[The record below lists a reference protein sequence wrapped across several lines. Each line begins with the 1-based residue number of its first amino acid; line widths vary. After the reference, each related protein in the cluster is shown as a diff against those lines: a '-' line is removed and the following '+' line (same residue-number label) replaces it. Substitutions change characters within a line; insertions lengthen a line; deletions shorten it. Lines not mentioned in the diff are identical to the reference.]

1 VGFFLI
7 LNGKHIMSDPIL
19 ITSALPYAN
28 GSIHLGH
35 LVEYIMTDI
44 YVRFLKMTGQDA
56 VYMCADDTHGTPIE
70 VNARRAG
77 ITPEALIG
85 RYYEEH
91 QRDFADFDIAFDCF
105 YHTNSE
111 ENRRHS
117 EYIFEQL
124 RDQGHIVKRPVAQ
137 YFCETDSRF
146 LPDRFIRGTCP
157 NPACRAEDQYGDVC
171 EVCGTT
177 YNPTDL
183 QDPRCA
189 LCGNAPVIRESDHY
203 FFTLADYTAFLQ
215 EWVNTPDRLHPE
227 TRRFLQNWLDDGLRD
242 WDVSRDGPYF
252 GFKIPGEDNKYFY
265 VWLDAPVGYVA
276 TTEKFCRETGRDFDA
291 YWHNPD
297 AKIYHVIGKDIV
309 YFHTLFWPAMLKG
322 AGYTLPSRVIV
333 HGFLTVNGEKMS
345 KTRGTFV
352 NARTYLNHLDP
363 QYLRYYYGAKLNGQP
378 DDLDMNLEDFVNR
391 VNADLIN
398 KIANLVSRAV
408 PFVHRNFDGR
418 IGALPDA
425 VQPIISDIQ
434 ARVPP
439 IREHY
444 EKLEFNRAVQEIV
457 AIAEIANKYFQDAVP
472 WDVVK
477 TDRDAAQGICTF
489 AINCCRTIATL
500 IKPVLPKYAAD
511 VATILRA
518 PAVSFDAAASFDLT
532 DHELGPFERLV
543 ERVDPKRV
551 EAMIEDSRESLASQP
566 AAKPAP
572 ELEALE
578 PEITIDEFA
587 KIDLRVAT
595 VLEAETVEGAD
606 KLLRLQV
613 DLGHERRTVFAGI
626 RESYEPQDLVGKQVI
641 VVANLKPRKTRFGV
655 SQGMILAAGPD
666 GANVVVAEFAKLR
679 QPGERVR

>member
-1 VGFFLI
+1 
-7 LNGKHIMSDPIL
+7 MTDPIL

-44 YVRFLKMTGQDA
+44 YVRFLKMTGQDV

-77 ITPEALIG
+77 ITPEELIG
-85 RYYEEH
+85 RYYDEH
-91 QRDFADFDIAFDCF
+91 QRDFADFGIAFDCF

-124 RDQGHIVKRPVAQ
+124 RDQGHITKRPVAQ
-137 YFCETDSRF
+137 YFCETDGRF

-183 QDPRCA
+183 HDPRCA
-189 LCGNAPVIRESDHY
+189 LCGNTPVIRESDHY
-203 FFTLADYTAFLQ
+203 FFTLGEYTEFLQ
-215 EWVNTPDRLHPE
+215 EWVNTPDRLNPE
-227 TRRFLQNWLDDGLRD
+227 TRRFLQNWLDEGLRD

-252 GFKIPGEDNKYFY
+252 GFKIPGEENKYFY

-276 TTEKFCRETGRDFDA
+276 TTEKFCRDTGRDFDA
-291 YWHNPD
+291 YWHNPN

-322 AGYTLPSRVIV
+322 AGYTLPSRVFV

-363 QYLRYYYGAKLNGQP
+363 QYLRYYYAAKINGQP

-408 PFVHRNFDGR
+408 PFVHRNFDGH
-418 IGALPDA
+418 ISTLPDA
-425 VQPIISDIQ
+425 VQPIIRDIQ
-434 ARVPP
+434 ARIPQ
-439 IREHY
+439 IREYY
-444 EKLEFNRAVQEIV
+444 EQLAFNRAVQEIV
-457 AIAEIANKYFQDAVP
+457 AIAEIANKYFQDAAP

-477 TDRDAAQGICTF
+477 TDRDAAQAICTF
-489 AINCCRTIATL
+489 GVNCCRTIATL

-511 VATILRA
+511 VETILRV
-518 PAVSFDAAASFDLT
+518 PAVGFDEAASFDLAN
-532 DHELGPFERLV
+532 HEIGPFERLA

-551 EAMIEDSRESLASQP
+551 EAMVEDSRESLSEPPPEAE
-566 AAKPAP
+566 PAP
-572 ELEALE
+572 DIEALE

-595 VLEAETVEGAD
+595 VLEAETVEGAN
-606 KLLRLQV
+606 KLLRLHV
-613 DLGHERRTVFAGI
+613 DLGNETRTVFAGI

-641 VVANLKPRKTRFGV
+641 VVANLKPRRMRFGV
-655 SQGMILAAGPD
+655 SQGMVLAAGPD
-666 GANVVVAEFAKLR
+666 GANVVVAEFAKPR
-679 QPGERVR
+679 QAGERVR

>member
-1 VGFFLI
+1 
-7 LNGKHIMSDPIL
+7 
-19 ITSALPYAN
+19 
-28 GSIHLGH
+28 
-35 LVEYIMTDI
+35 MTDI
-44 YVRFLKMTGQDA
+44 YVRFLKMTGQDV

-77 ITPEALIG
+77 ITPEELIG
-85 RYYEEH
+85 RYYDEH
-91 QRDFADFDIAFDCF
+91 QRDFADFGIAFDCF

-124 RDQGHIVKRPVAQ
+124 RDQGHITKRPVAQ
-137 YFCETDSRF
+137 YFCETDGRF

-183 QDPRCA
+183 HDPRCA
-189 LCGNAPVIRESDHY
+189 LCGNTPVIRESDHY
-203 FFTLADYTAFLQ
+203 FFTLGEYTEFLQ
-215 EWVNTPDRLHPE
+215 EWVNTPDRLNPE
-227 TRRFLQNWLDDGLRD
+227 TRRFLQNWLDEGLRD

-252 GFKIPGEDNKYFY
+252 GFKIPGEENKYFY

-276 TTEKFCRETGRDFDA
+276 TTEKFCRDTGRDFDA
-291 YWHNPD
+291 YWHNPN

-322 AGYTLPSRVIV
+322 AGYTLPSRVFV

-363 QYLRYYYGAKLNGQP
+363 QYLRYYYAAKINGQP

-408 PFVHRNFDGR
+408 PFVHRNFDGH
-418 IGALPDA
+418 ISTLPDA
-425 VQPIISDIQ
+425 VQPIIRDIQ
-434 ARVPP
+434 ARIPQ
-439 IREHY
+439 IREYY
-444 EKLEFNRAVQEIV
+444 EQLAFNRAVQEIV
-457 AIAEIANKYFQDAVP
+457 AIAEIANKYFQDAAP

-477 TDRDAAQGICTF
+477 TDRDAAQAICTF
-489 AINCCRTIATL
+489 GVNCCRTIATL

-511 VATILRA
+511 VETILRV
-518 PAVSFDAAASFDLT
+518 PAVGFDEAASFDLAN
-532 DHELGPFERLV
+532 HEIGPFERLA

-551 EAMIEDSRESLASQP
+551 EAMVEDSRESLSEPPPEAE
-566 AAKPAP
+566 PAP
-572 ELEALE
+572 DIEALE

-595 VLEAETVEGAD
+595 VLEAETVEGAN
-606 KLLRLQV
+606 KLLRLHV
-613 DLGHERRTVFAGI
+613 DLGNETRTVFAGI

-641 VVANLKPRKTRFGV
+641 VVANLKPRRMRFGV
-655 SQGMILAAGPD
+655 SQGMVLAAGPD
-666 GANVVVAEFAKLR
+666 GANVVVAEFAKPR
-679 QPGERVR
+679 QAGERVR